1 MAEGERKSQESISDL
16 QQQLENYQNSLLTS
30 ESVAENLKNDLTLA
44 VEKIKV
50 LEEFLG
56 PDRDFSLGVK
66 ISKGDDSDSSEISS
80 DTACSSFVVIG
91 EVEDGRESRVQNQ
104 SKGGGRG
111 RGQNQN
117 QNQNLVLD
125 SKNVIRKV
133 DVTSDGIE
141 TETGIG
147 IDIDIGKKREMRDI
161 FVQSEGEITNMT
173 QEEIDGKDSM
183 VFDSINSTSGSGS
196 GSDQDPLLSAQAALV
211 SELQD
216 RYKDSQNEVRMKI
229 ESF

>member
-56 PDRDFSLGVK
+56 PDRDFPLGVK

-91 EVEDGRESRVQNQ
+91 EVEEGRESRVQNQ

-111 RGQNQN
+111 RVQNQG
-117 QNQNLVLD
+117 LGLGLD
-125 SKNVIRKV
+125 SKNIIGKV
-133 DVTSDGIE
+133 DITSDGIKTGRE
-141 TETGIG
+141 TEIG
-147 IDIDIGKKREMRDI
+147 VNIDIGKNREMRDI

-173 QEEIDGKDSM
+173 QEENDGKDSM
-183 VFDSINSTSGSGS
+183 AFDSINSTSGS

-229 ESF
+229 

>member
-91 EVEDGRESRVQNQ
+91 EVEEGRESRVQNQ

-111 RGQNQN
+111 RVQNQG
-117 QNQNLVLD
+117 LGLGLGVD
-125 SKNVIRKV
+125 SKNIIRKV
-133 DVTSDGIE
+133 DITSDGIKTGRE
-141 TETGIG
+141 TEIG
-147 IDIDIGKKREMRDI
+147 VNIDIGKNREMRDI

-173 QEEIDGKDSM
+173 QEENDGKDSM
-183 VFDSINSTSGSGS
+183 AFDSINSTSGS

-216 RYKDSQNEVRMKI
+216 RYTDSQNEVRMKI
-229 ESF
+229 